1 VNSLDKSAHL
11 PLSYEY
17 LLIPRKGNSMKA
29 IDLATEVEQILNDTK
44 LGYEISQAQLYSV
57 TKYGEYAIAGTHG
70 DVYELLESD
79 DSVAVANASDFIAL
93 VTCGWASPITDDDD
107 EEVAPS
113 QHPKRRRVRLFVLA
127 SRQSVASV
135 LRFSDEPDSVVT
147 DEGKATGSLAD
158 AVHNLFAKTR
168 KNTN

>member
-1 VNSLDKSAHL
+1 
-11 PLSYEY
+11 
-17 LLIPRKGNSMKA
+17 MKA
-29 IDLATEVEQILNDTK
+29 IDLATEVEQSLNDTK

-113 QHPKRRRVRLFVLA
+113 KHPQRRRVRLFVLA

-147 DEGKATGSLAD
+147 DEGQARGSLAD
-158 AVHNLFAKTR
+158 AVHNLFAKAR

>member
-1 VNSLDKSAHL
+1 
-11 PLSYEY
+11 
-17 LLIPRKGNSMKA
+17 MKA
-29 IDLATEVEQILNDTK
+29 IDLATEVEQSLNDTK

-79 DSVAVANASDFIAL
+79 ESVAVANASDFIAL

-113 QHPKRRRVRLFVLA
+113 KHPQRRRVRLFVLA

-147 DEGKATGSLAD
+147 DEGQARGSLAD
-158 AVHNLFAKTR
+158 AVHNLFAKAR

>member
-1 VNSLDKSAHL
+1 
-11 PLSYEY
+11 
-17 LLIPRKGNSMKA
+17 MKA
-29 IDLATEVEQILNDTK
+29 IDLATEVEQSLNDTK
-44 LGYEISQAQLYSV
+44 LGYEIKQAQLYSV
-57 TKYGEYAIAGTHG
+57 TKYGEYAIAGSHG

-107 EEVAPS
+107 DVNEVAPS

-135 LRFSDEPDSVVT
+135 LRFSDEPDSIVT
-147 DEGKATGSLAD
+147 DEGQATGSLAD
-158 AVHNLFAKTR
+158 AVHSLFAKTR